1 MADKFIK
8 LVDAGGNMFYVNPS
22 NVSYLKE
29 TAPSEEEGTKYKVV
43 LRDGNWV
50 VYIDKRQFV
59 RIRNELYGE

>member
-8 LVDAGGNMFYVNPS
+8 LVDKDGNTFFANPL
-22 NVSYLKE
+22 NVAYLKE
-29 TAPSEEEGTKYKVV
+29 TAPSEDGVEYKVV

-50 VYIDKRQFV
+50 VYVDKKQFI

>member
-1 MADKFIK
+1 MADRFIK
-8 LVDAGGNMFYVNPS
+8 LVDGGGDTFYVNPS

-29 TAPSEEEGTKYKVV
+29 TAPSEDGPVYKVV

-50 VYIDKRQFV
+50 VHVDSQQFI

>member
-8 LVDAGGNMFYVNPS
+8 LVDAEGNMFYVNPS

-29 TAPSEEEGTKYKVV
+29 TAPSEEGTEYKVV
-43 LRDGNWV
+43 LSDGNWV
-50 VYIDKRQFV
+50 VYVDKQQFV

>member
-1 MADKFIK
+1 MADKYIK
-8 LVDAGGNMFYVNPS
+8 LVDIEGNMFYVNPS

-29 TAPSEEEGTKYKVV
+29 TAPSEEEAEYKVV

-50 VYIDKRQFV
+50 VHVDKQQFI

>member
-8 LVDAGGNMFYVNPS
+8 LVDAEGNMFYVNPS

-29 TAPSEEEGTKYKVV
+29 TAPSEEGTEYKVV

-50 VYIDKRQFV
+50 VHVDKQQFI

>member
-8 LVDAGGNMFYVNPS
+8 LVDAVGNMFYVNPS

-29 TAPSEEEGTKYKVV
+29 TAPSEDGVENKVV

-50 VYIDKRQFV
+50 VHVDHQQFI

>member
-1 MADKFIK
+1 MADKLIK
-8 LVDAGGNMFYVNPS
+8 LVDAEGNMFYVNPS

-29 TAPSEEEGTKYKVV
+29 TAPSEEGTEYKVV

-50 VYIDKRQFV
+50 VHVDHQQFI

>member
-8 LVDAGGNMFYVNPS
+8 LVDKDGNTFFANTL
-22 NVSYLKE
+22 NVAYLKE
-29 TAPSEEEGTKYKVV
+29 TAPSEDGVEYKVV

-50 VYIDKRQFV
+50 VYVDKQQFI

>member
-1 MADKFIK
+1 MAEKFIK
-8 LVDAGGNMFYVNPS
+8 LVDAEGNMFYVNPS

-29 TAPSEEEGTKYKVV
+29 TAPSEEGTEYKVV

-50 VYIDKRQFV
+50 VYVDERQFV

>member
-8 LVDAGGNMFYVNPS
+8 LVDKDGNTFFANPL
-22 NVSYLKE
+22 NVAYLKE
-29 TAPSEEEGTKYKVV
+29 TAPSEDGVEYKVV

-50 VYIDKRQFV
+50 VYVDEQQFV

>member
-1 MADKFIK
+1 MADKLIK
-8 LVDAGGNMFYVNPS
+8 LGDAEGNMFYVNPS

-29 TAPSEEEGTKYKVV
+29 TAPSEEGTEYKVV

-50 VYIDKRQFV
+50 VYIDKKQFI